1 MDLGFLRRAEKRFA
15 SRDAAQ
21 PDFGMLLVTLRAQ
34 ASVSPAAQAL
44 VQWSIGRPFVHPL
57 AEIVLAG
64 PCWRQAVVVQGG
76 CFSRVCARS
85 AVVN

>member
-1 MDLGFLRRAEKRFA
+1 MDLAFFRRAEKRFA

-44 VQWSIGRPFVHPL
+44 VHWNVGRPFVHPL

-64 PCWRQAVVVQGG
+64 PCWRKAVLAQGG
-76 CFSRVCARS
+76 CFNRLHARS
-85 AVVN
+85 AIVN